1 MRLFLSP
8 DVERALERR
17 GVKDHRIPLWGNS
30 MNEHLEFLKKT
41 IQAQK
46 VEREIERRRLN
57 ALPRSPLRRLPFP
70 YELIKH
76 IQSFVV
82 GPRAMQTHIALSR
95 LSWSVRTYLF
105 GQNEARIEERWKQI
119 CLHSGIGQ
127 EPADITDIC
136 GISLNWEKTATSIA
150 GYVQYGLCEDAL
162 LVSWSQ
168 MEKSYKWNHWN
179 RLLLDSAA
187 SEIKV
192 LNKEQVKKKNIK
204 LQVNPALSSMRLM
217 HYNNVDV
224 ALKTVR
230 GDWWSAY
237 DYPDATSLLL
247 TWPPVSSL
255 DITMKDVADE
265 YHTLHL
271 SNSEGVVIWD
281 IFAAWWDEMWFPV
294 QTDLLEQFVEGDRGD
309 YSSSIPTNED
319 GQLYDYF
326 EESDE
331 DEVDEGDDDGA
342 TYGEKKAAA
351 LEAII
356 KSHGREYGLMYGRI
370 LFGRKLWLGDTSTP
384 TRGSTQL
391 ELLFDEDDF

>member
-1 MRLFLSP
+1 MRLFCSP
-8 DVERALERR
+8 DLKRALERR

-179 RLLLDSAA
+179 RELDSFGSSEAETNELSSLFPRLLLSFNGRSSPRFRRFRDQSAQQGTGQEEEHQA
-187 SEIKV
+187 SSQPCS
-192 LNKEQVKKKNIK
+192 LFHAPYA
-204 LQVNPALSSMRLM
+204 LQQRRRCFEDRSRRLVVGVRLSRCHESPPHLASCL
-217 HYNNVDV
+217 V
-224 ALKTVR
+224 ARHHHEGRCRRVPH
-230 GDWWSAY
+230 S
-237 DYPDATSLLL
+237 
-247 TWPPVSSL
+247 SSL
-255 DITMKDVADE
+255 
-265 YHTLHL
+265 
-271 SNSEGVVIWD
+271 
-281 IFAAWWDEMWFPV
+281 
-294 QTDLLEQFVEGDRGD
+294 
-309 YSSSIPTNED
+309 
-319 GQLYDYF
+319 
-326 EESDE
+326 
-331 DEVDEGDDDGA
+331 
-342 TYGEKKAAA
+342 
-351 LEAII
+351 
-356 KSHGREYGLMYGRI
+356 
-370 LFGRKLWLGDTSTP
+370 
-384 TRGSTQL
+384 
-391 ELLFDEDDF
+391 